1 MRKKIS
7 EQNQTDYNE
16 KWITENIGR
25 RIREIRTARGLSQA
39 ELGKLVG
46 LNAGRIQKYEN
57 GQKSLTAEMLIKI
70 AIALKVSPLALTSST
85 NYSIVSAM
93 FAMFE
98 IGNRFNMKIE
108 KIDNKMCLTSTRGD
122 SIYGYMEKWYNEYS
136 RFQEELSAASSEKEE
151 SELLKKYRF
160 WEWEFPK
167 PVADKTQRELA
178 KLSLKNKN

>member
-1 MRKKIS
+1 MRWFFYHDLLRKERYFMRKKIS

-16 KWITENIGR
+16 KLITENIGR

-39 ELGKLVG
+39 ELGELVG

-85 NYSIVSAM
+85 NYSITSAM

-98 IGNRFNMKIE
+98 MENKFNMKIE
-108 KIDNKMCLTSTRGD
+108 KIDNKMCLAATWGD
-122 SIYGYMEKWYNEYS
+122 SIYRYMEKWYNEYS
-136 RFQEELSAASSEKEE
+136 RFQEELSVASSEKEE
-151 SELLKKYRF
+151 KRL
-160 WEWEFPK
+160 
-167 PVADKTQRELA
+167 
-178 KLSLKNKN
+178 